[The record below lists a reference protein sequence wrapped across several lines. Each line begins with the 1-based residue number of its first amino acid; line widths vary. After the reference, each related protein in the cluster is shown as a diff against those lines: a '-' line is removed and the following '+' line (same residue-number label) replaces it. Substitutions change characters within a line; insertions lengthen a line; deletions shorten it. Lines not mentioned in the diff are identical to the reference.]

1 VAFDEELTER
11 MRAALG
17 NGPAFSEKR
26 MMGGVCFFLNG
37 NMIGGADR
45 SKEGLRRLMFR
56 VGKANEVAAGLPGGL
71 PMFLGERPM
80 PGFYFVD
87 ADQCDDALLGQWLA
101 VALDHAA
108 RLPPK

>member
-1 VAFDEELTER
+1 VAYDEQIAER

-17 NGPAFSEKR
+17 DGPAFSEKR

-56 VGKANEVAAGLPGGL
+56 VGKANEVAARMPGGL

-101 VALDHAA
+101 VALEHAGS
-108 RLPPK
+108 LPPK

>member
-1 VAFDEELTER
+1 MAYDEELARR
-11 MRAALG
+11 MRLAVPDAL
-17 NGPAFSEKR
+17 AITEKR

-37 NMIGGADR
+37 NMIGGADQ
-45 SKEGLRRLMFR
+45 SKEGERRLMFR
-56 VGKANEVAAGLPGGL
+56 VGKANEAAAKLPGGL

-101 VALDHAA
+101 VALDHAGSF
-108 RLPPK
+108 PPK